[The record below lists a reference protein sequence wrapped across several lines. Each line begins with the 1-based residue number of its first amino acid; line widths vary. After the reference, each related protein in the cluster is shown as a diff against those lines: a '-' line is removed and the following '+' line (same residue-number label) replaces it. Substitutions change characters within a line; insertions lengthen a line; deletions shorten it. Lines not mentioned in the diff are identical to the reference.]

1 MAKKVSRK
9 KVTEIQQ
16 LILDL
21 KMSPAE
27 IARRFGRP
35 EQHIHDMLANKRK
48 PDMVILDSLR
58 KLKESMI
65 RINRV

>member
-9 KVTEIQQ
+9 KKTEIQE
-16 LILDL
+16 LVLDL

-48 PDMVILDSLR
+48 PDTVILDSLR
-58 KLKESMI
+58 KLKETLT

>member
-1 MAKKVSRK
+1 
-9 KVTEIQQ
+9 
-16 LILDL
+16 
-21 KMSPAE
+21 MSPAE